1 MADLPDLAPDLVPLL
16 LVLAAVAAARWLLGD
31 LRGVP
36 RGVPHDG
43 AARTVSVVVPA
54 RDEADTLPL
63 LLASLGRLAVP
74 VREVVVVD
82 DGSADATAAVG
93 RAAGARVLPAGARPP
108 GWTGKAWA
116 CHVGARAASG
126 DLLLFLDADTVLA
139 ADAVDGLLALRGGAP
154 GLVSVQPFHAAERP
168 YEQLSAYFN
177 AVALLASGAFTRR
190 PAGRPMAFGP
200 CLLTSRS
207 DHARAGGHAAV
218 RSSILDDA
226 DLAAAYHRVGLPVRC
241 AVGGRSVRMRS
252 YPGGP
257 RQLVDGWTKNIASGA
272 STASPGPAL
281 ATVLW
286 VCTHHAIAV
295 GMLLSVAADVTGR
308 GAALAFGTP
317 ALWVTAWVLVAGHL
331 RAVLGRAGSF
341 RWWTWALFPLP
352 LLAFD
357 AVFVRSAARTVV
369 RRSVRWR
376 GREVDL
382 RGTRGNGSVR
392 EGA

>member
-1 MADLPDLAPDLVPLL
+1 VPLL
-16 LVLAAVAAARWLLGD
+16 LVLAAVVAARWLLGA
-31 LRGVP
+31 LREIP
-36 RGVPHDG
+36 RGVRHGD

-54 RDEADTLPL
+54 RDEAARLPL
-63 LLASLGRLAVP
+63 LLESLGRLEVP

-82 DGSADATAAVG
+82 DASADATAALG
-93 RAAGARVLPAGARPP
+93 HAAGAHVLPAGTPPP

-116 CHVGARAASG
+116 CHVGARATTG
-126 DLLLFLDADTVLA
+126 GLLLFLDSDTVLTPG
-139 ADAVDGLLALRGGAP
+139 AVDGLLTLRGDVP
-154 GLVSVQPFHAAERP
+154 GLVSVQPFHAVERP

-177 AVALLASGAFTRR
+177 AVSLLASGAFTRR
-190 PAGRPMAFGP
+190 PGARPMAFGP
-200 CLLTSRS
+200 CLLTSRA
-207 DHARAGGHAAV
+207 DYARAGGHAAV

-226 DLAAAYHRVGLPVRC
+226 DLAAAYQRAGLPVRC
-241 AVGGRSVRMRS
+241 AVGSRSVRMRS

-272 STASPGPAL
+272 SAASPGPAL

-286 VCTHHAIAV
+286 ICAHHAIAV
-295 GMLLSVAADVTGR
+295 GTILAVGASVTGR
-308 GAALAFGTP
+308 GAALASGTP
-317 ALWVTAWVLVAGHL
+317 VVWAAAWVLVAGHL
-331 RAVLGRAGSF
+331 RAVLHRAGTF
-341 RWWTWALFPLP
+341 RWWTWALFPVP

-357 AVFVRSAARTVV
+357 VVFARSAARTIV

-382 RGTRGNGSVR
+382 RGPRTGGSVG